1 MTFKWGK
8 ILEQNSKCN
17 NIKGKL
23 DESGHIKI
31 TYFYP
36 SKNTSKRVKRQD
48 TWQKVFGTHVTDKG
62 LISDIYKE
70 PLQIQAENG
79 PNT

>member
-1 MTFKWGK
+1 MNR
-8 ILEQNSKCN
+8 IQNAIT
-17 NIKGKL
+17 IKGKL
-23 DESGHIKI
+23 DEFGHIKI
-31 TYFYP
+31 TYFYT

-48 TWQKVFGTHVTDKG
+48 TWQKVFGTHITDKG